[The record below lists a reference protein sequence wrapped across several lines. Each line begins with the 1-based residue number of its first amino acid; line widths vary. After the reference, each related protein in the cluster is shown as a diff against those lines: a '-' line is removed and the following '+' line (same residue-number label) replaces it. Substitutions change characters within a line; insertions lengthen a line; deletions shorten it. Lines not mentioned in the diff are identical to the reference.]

1 MNNVYL
7 KSLRL
12 RTGELLACGLD
23 DNYTLNDLLNKKFIT
38 LHDPVVYGSFK
49 FLDPKTDELIDTTSM
64 SPFNGV
70 TSDRDVVIVADQIV
84 SICSLRDSAMQ
95 RYNRFV
101 RQIDA
106 YNLAGDMIL
115 NNQGLNEVVEI
126 DEKAQELLNMPTL
139 DILH

>member
-1 MNNVYL
+1 MSNVFL
-7 KSLRL
+7 KSVRL
-12 RTGELLACGLD
+12 KTGELLACGMD
-23 DNYTLNDLLNKKFIT
+23 DNYTLDDLAEKKFIT

-49 FLDPKTDELIDTTSM
+49 FLDPKTDQLIDTTSM

-84 SICSLRDSAMQ
+84 CINSLRESAME

-115 NNQGLNEVVEI
+115 NNQGNNELDEI
-126 DEKAQELLNMPTL
+126 DDKAQELLNMPTL

>member
-1 MNNVYL
+1 MSNVYL
-7 KSLRL
+7 KSVRL

-23 DNYTLNDLLNKKFIT
+23 DNYTLNDLVNKKFVT

-49 FLDPKTDELIDTTSM
+49 FLDPKTDQLIDTTSM

-84 SICSLRDSAMQ
+84 SISSLREGAME

-101 RQIDA
+101 RQLDA
-106 YNLAGDMIL
+106 YNLAGDIIL
-115 NNQGLNEVVEI
+115 NNQGMNEI
-126 DEKAQELLNMPTL
+126 DESDDKAQELLDMPTL